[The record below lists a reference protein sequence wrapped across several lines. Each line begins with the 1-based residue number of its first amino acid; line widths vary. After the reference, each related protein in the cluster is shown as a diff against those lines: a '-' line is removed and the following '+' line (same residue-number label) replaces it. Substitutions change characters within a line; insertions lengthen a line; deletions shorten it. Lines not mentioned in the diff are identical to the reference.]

1 MGSLS
6 RLGQVKLAD
15 HFTTIQTAKSWLGLI
30 NLNFIH
36 RKSINLGENL
46 GILGIV
52 SPLYKSSIRT
62 DVKEGGEGQ
71 AKFLTTIVACS
82 FTFSSV

>member
-6 RLGQVKLAD
+6 RLGQVKLPD
-15 HFTTIQTAKSWLGLI
+15 HFTTIQTAKSWLCLI

-62 DVKEGGEGQ
+62 DVKPGEEGGK
-71 AKFLTTIVACS
+71 KFLTTIVVCS

>member
-1 MGSLS
+1 M
-6 RLGQVKLAD
+6 
-15 HFTTIQTAKSWLGLI
+15 
-30 NLNFIH
+30 NFIH
-36 RKSINLGENL
+36 RKSINLRENL

-62 DVKEGGEGQ
+62 DVKPAEAGEK
-71 AKFLTTIVACS
+71 KFLTTIVACY